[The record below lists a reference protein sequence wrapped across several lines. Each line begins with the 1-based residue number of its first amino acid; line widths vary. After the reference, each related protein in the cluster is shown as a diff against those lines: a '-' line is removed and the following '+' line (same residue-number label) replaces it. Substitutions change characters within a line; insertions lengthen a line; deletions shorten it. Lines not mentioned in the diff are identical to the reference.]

1 MNYEILVTTVSNFPQ
16 TIRPKNQRFTSTITI
31 DQWEFTAQG
40 TTRNDAIASAII
52 SASIIGGYDLYLED
66 PDTEKIKHPIL
77 EDFESIKKVAV
88 FIFKALINTTWR
100 KKP

>member
-1 MNYEILVTTVSNFPQ
+1 MNYEVSVATVSNFPQ

-31 DQWEFTAQG
+31 DQWEFTGQG
-40 TTRNDAIASAII
+40 TTRNDAIASAIN
-52 SASIIGGYDLYLED
+52 SASIIGGYDICLED

-77 EDFESIKKVAV
+77 EDLESIKKIAV
-88 FIFKALINTTWR
+88 FIFKSLINATWR